1 MPVRRERA
9 EDVAAVEAVTTAA
22 FAEPGKGEPVETRLL
37 RELRA
42 DAGWLP
48 AYSLVAED
56 ERGGLVGHVVCTRG
70 DVDGA
75 PALGLGPIS
84 VAPAAQRAGVGSA
97 LMRAVL
103 AAAGEGGE
111 TLVCLVGDPA
121 YYGRF
126 GFTAASGL
134 GVASPE
140 PAWGAYFQA
149 LALAPDA
156 PRGTFAYAAPFGRL

>member
-1 MPVRRERA
+1 MS
-9 EDVAAVEAVTTAA
+9 
-22 FAEPGKGEPVETRLL
+22 AEPTPARC
-37 RELRA
+37 A
-42 DAGWLP
+42 AGATLI
-48 AYSLVAED
+48 
-56 ERGGLVGHVVCTRG
+56 
-70 DVDGA
+70 
-75 PALGLGPIS
+75 GPS
-84 VAPAAQRAGVGSA
+84 PSAGVGSA

-149 LALAPDA
+149 LALAPGA